1 MGPSI
6 TK

>member
-6 TK
+6 